1 MRRSPITPELEEF
14 TQILTRLHFRPSYLS
29 RTFATISPQLYP

>member
-1 MRRSPITPELEEF
+1 MRCSPTTPEPDEF
-14 TQILTRLHFRPSYLS
+14 TQILTRLHFRPSHLS